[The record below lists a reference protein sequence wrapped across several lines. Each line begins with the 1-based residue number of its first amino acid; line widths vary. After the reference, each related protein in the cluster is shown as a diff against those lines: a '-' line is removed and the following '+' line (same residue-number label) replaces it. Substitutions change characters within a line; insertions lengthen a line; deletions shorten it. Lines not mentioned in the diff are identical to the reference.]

1 MNKIILIQ
9 TGENIWNS
17 EMRLDSLSGAP
28 LSELGIKQISDIAE
42 PINAQEPAVIYT
54 STGEAEIQ
62 TAKLI
67 DNLHNIKIK
76 TDPRLDGIDYGLWQG
91 LTVDEIKRRQPSL
104 YKQWQ
109 DSPASVR
116 PPGGET
122 LEEAAARI
130 QECFAE
136 VARKEKK
143 VNTVGFIF
151 RPIVFAICR
160 LELEQRSLDDLWE
173 MVDPNIAWVS
183 YAQTVD
189 SIVWKQEQVETRR
202 SGEVE
207 LPLEILP
214 EQQIPQEPKK
224 ES

>member
-9 TGENIWNS
+9 TGENIWNP

-28 LSELGIKQISDIAE
+28 LSELGEKQISDIADA
-42 PINAQEPAVIYT
+42 INAAEPTVIYT

-67 DNLHNIKIK
+67 DNKQNIKIK

-91 LTVDEIKRRQPSL
+91 LTIEEIKRRQPSL

-122 LEEAAARI
+122 LEEAACRI
-130 QECFAE
+130 RECFADIE
-136 VARKEKK
+136 RKEKK
-143 VNTVGFIF
+143 VGTVGFIF
-151 RPIVFAICR
+151 RPIVFALCM
-160 LELEQRSLDDLWE
+160 LELDQKSHDNLWE
-173 MVDPNIAWVS
+173 YVNPDLAWAS
-183 YAQTVD
+183 YTQSED
-189 SIVWKQEQVETRR
+189 SIVWKRTELVLRET
-202 SGEVE
+202 
-207 LPLEILP
+207 
-214 EQQIPQEPKK
+214 QDTDTKK
-224 ES
+224 DSQTEESSQ